1 MSVVRPKVKRQYG
14 SRKAAASSPAMG
26 DISMRASSRTARP
39 SVHASSTTSSSPA
52 RLRQP
57 RVPVPSSDWSD
68 AVEETF
74 SSQSGS
80 MMPGQDEGNDEER
93 SFTPPTSPGPSQEK
107 GEEHGLEEMEQENPC
122 RVLRERKSP
131 TKAKALAGDLRSFF
145 TRASPRKK
153 RRLSLSSDEE
163 GDVKGPPNKVA
174 SIPRRSSPSS
184 SSRSSVAPSSSASTS
199 TGSTSSPA
207 ISSSSRST
215 STKGKNKLEQLYLDP
230 FETAGHA
237 TLSCAVCALSYARTP
252 DDMSFHAKHH
262 KKVVSGCEWAV
273 SDEPRGVTVVD
284 EAVEWDGKE
293 GGKVLMVDYPTAEA
307 SVRRKLK
314 DVLDTIDTEL
324 SSISL
329 TPSQLAES
337 KLFLF
342 VTPQR
347 KVVACAVV
355 QRIGAAFQV
364 VRSAKE
370 ARDGE
375 EDGRPSTDLL
385 RFGEDQ
391 GAIFC
396 SPTPLPTLL
405 GVQRIWT
412 STSSRRHG
420 LATLLLDQ
428 MASCYIYGFP
438 ISHERRS
445 VDVAFS
451 QPTGKGQELARRWT
465 GTQAFKVF
473 VD

>member
-1 MSVVRPKVKRQYG
+1 MSAARPQVKRQYG
-14 SRKAAASSPAMG
+14 SRKAAAATPAFG
-26 DISMRASSRTARP
+26 DPSTPASSRTRP
-39 SVHASSTTSSSPA
+39 SIHSPSTSSSSPA
-52 RLRQP
+52 RLRHSRQ
-57 RVPVPSSDWSD
+57 
-68 AVEETF
+68 
-74 SSQSGS
+74 G
-80 MMPGQDEGNDEER
+80 EGKDKER
-93 SFTPPTSPGPSQEK
+93 IFTPPTSPGPSQEK
-107 GEEHGLEEMEQENPC
+107 EEERGMEEVEHEHPR

-131 TKAKALAGDLRSFF
+131 AKAKALAGDLRSFF
-145 TRASPRKK
+145 ARASPRKK
-153 RRLSLSSDEE
+153 RRLSLASDEE
-163 GDVKGPPNKVA
+163 GDIQTPPNKVA
-174 SIPRRSSPSS
+174 ATSRRSSPSS
-184 SSRSSVAPSSSASTS
+184 SSRTSVAPSFSASISTCSTS
-199 TGSTSSPA
+199 TTAISS
-207 ISSSSRST
+207 SSSSRST
-215 STKGKNKLEQLYLDP
+215 STKGKTKLEQLYLDP

-262 KKVVSGCEWAV
+262 KKVVSGCDWAV
-273 SDEPRGVTVVD
+273 SDEAKGVTVVD

-307 SVRRKLK
+307 SVKRKLR

-324 SSISL
+324 SSTSL

-347 KVVACAVV
+347 KIVACAVV
-355 QRIGAAFQV
+355 QRIGAAYQV
-364 VRSAKE
+364 VCSAKE
-370 ARDGE
+370 AREG
-375 EDGRPSTDLL
+375 EDGAKPSTDLL

-420 LATLLLDQ
+420 LATLLLNQ
-428 MASCYIYGFP
+428 MASRYIYGFP